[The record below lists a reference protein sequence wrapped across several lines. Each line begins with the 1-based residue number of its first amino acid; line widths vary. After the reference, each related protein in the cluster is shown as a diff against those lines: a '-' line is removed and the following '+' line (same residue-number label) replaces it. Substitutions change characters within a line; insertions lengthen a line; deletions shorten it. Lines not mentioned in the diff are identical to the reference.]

1 MTLCR
6 AYRLQ
11 KKLDNFKDDVEKMI
25 KEFNL
30 SIIYELDYMDYIIEN
45 TWFYDECDACEFIGD
60 SALVLSH
67 IQNWNEEE
75 NPESSSNTIAGDL
88 NIYCTNMAINL
99 FDEHRDAHR
108 LKVEEELEKIFC
120 VDISNNIIE
129 MLYN

>member
-11 KKLDNFKDDVEKMI
+11 NKLNKFDNNIKELV

-30 SIIYELDYMDYIIEN
+30 SIIDEVDYHDHIYHN
-45 TWFYDECDACEFIGD
+45 TWFYDEYDACEFIGD

-67 IQNWNEEE
+67 IQNLNREQ
-75 NPESSSNTIAGDL
+75 NPESCSDSIASDL
-88 NIYCTNMAINL
+88 NNYCIYMAIDL

-108 LKVEEELEKIFC
+108 LEVEEELEKIFC